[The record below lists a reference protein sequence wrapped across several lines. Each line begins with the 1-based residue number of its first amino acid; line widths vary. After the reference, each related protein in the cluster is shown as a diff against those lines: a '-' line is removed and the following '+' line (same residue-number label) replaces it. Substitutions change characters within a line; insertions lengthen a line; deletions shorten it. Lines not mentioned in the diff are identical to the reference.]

1 MTHLTKRIKK
11 IVHELSYSQRRL
23 FEIRTGVEL

>member
-1 MTHLTKRIKK
+1 MTTIQRIKK

-23 FEIRTGVEL
+23 FEIRTGIDL